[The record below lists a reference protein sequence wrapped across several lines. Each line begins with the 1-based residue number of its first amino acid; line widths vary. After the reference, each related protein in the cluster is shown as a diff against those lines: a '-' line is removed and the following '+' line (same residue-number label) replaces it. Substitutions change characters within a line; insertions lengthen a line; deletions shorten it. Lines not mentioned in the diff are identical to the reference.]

1 MKRETIKKQKG
12 NWHFLSGERL
22 LSRLL
27 SRLLFRLLVSIRYI
41 LRATFVPRLFRI
53 LTHIHYILR
62 ATFVPHLFPT
72 AHPVLSWL
80 DCSGRGFVAKV
91 GFAVAGGDICW
102 RVWRRPRLKEFSS
115 DTSAGPGSTLIMTQV
130 SVDFARQQDPIDNDF
145 NPCCSLKNSSS
156 CPSVH
161 PLVGL
166 PSVDVH
172 DWCIQVVGAS

>member
-1 MKRETIKKQKG
+1 MKRETTKKHKG
-12 NWHFLSGERL
+12 NWNFLSGEWL

-27 SRLLFRLLVSIRYI
+27 SRLLFRLLVCIWYI
-41 LRATFVPRLFRI
+41 LRATFVPRLFRRWFRI
-53 LTHIHYILR
+53 LIHIHFILR
-62 ATFVPHLFPT
+62 ATFVPHLFST

-80 DCSGRGFVAKV
+80 DCSVTKV

-115 DTSAGPGSTLIMTQV
+115 DTSAGPG
-130 SVDFARQQDPIDNDF
+130 
-145 NPCCSLKNSSS
+145 